1 MSKPKLNLQYPDI
14 LQLFGGHAMK
24 QRSESRQFL
33 AWFLQHYYHLDETDV
48 DDTICDGHEDKT
60 TDGIYVNEQSSQ
72 IHVFQAKIS
81 KGLKTL
87 GDSALKEFYGS
98 LTQFKNR
105 AAVETLQAGTINK
118 ELAALL
124 RDLEIAEKVEK
135 GYQVKGVFVTN
146 STRDHNATEY
156 LKVAK
161 NLILFDAIALEKGFV
176 RIDKTDPIADEIS
189 FDVSGVPILDY
200 PIGNSLKMTIAPIA
214 ASELVLMP
222 GISNGELFAYNVRQW
237 LRKTKVNDDI
247 AASIKDQ
254 SEHKFFPAFHNGVT
268 VLCKKLESSKDKVK
282 ISGYAVV
289 NGCQSLSGLHENK
302 AKISSD
308 LRILTKFIQTP
319 PTGPLAAKIT
329 DHTNN
334 QNGTT
339 ARDLQSNN
347 LIQTRLQSEINSAG
361 EFCYRIKR
369 GEHLDWPDAKVIE
382 NDLAAR
388 LLLAFDLKEPWSCHQ
403 TYKLFDE
410 RHSDIFAQQS
420 VTGNRIT
427 TVYRIYRIIVPK
439 LSMLSNQLF
448 GGYKLTHFL
457 VMYLMREALETD
469 HLGKQFC
476 ANPEKFT
483 STKSDLAK
491 VLLCIENIAQ
501 TVIRALDN
509 EVKRKD
515 ADLNSPFDFKRD
527 LKSPTRVRLIE
538 TNVITTYQVLIDNQ
552 AAVPFTRQWSNHKTT
567 RTGA

>member
-1 MSKPKLNLQYPDI
+1 LPKLKPKLNLKYPDL
-14 LQLFGGHAMK
+14 LQLFGALAVK

-60 TDGIYVNEQSSQ
+60 TDGIYVNEQSGQ
-72 IHVFQAKIS
+72 VHVFQSKIS
-81 KGLKTL
+81 KGPKTL
-87 GDSALKEFYGS
+87 GDSALKEFYGA
-98 LTQFKNR
+98 LTQFQSK
-105 AAVETLQAGTINK
+105 AAVQTLQAATINK

-135 GYQVKGVFVTN
+135 GYEVKGIFVTN
-146 STRDHNATEY
+146 STRDHNAIEY

-161 NLILFDAIALEKGFV
+161 NLILYDALTLEKLFV
-176 RIDKTDPIADEIS
+176 PIDKTEPIEQEIS
-189 FDVSGVPILDY
+189 FDVSAVPILDY
-200 PIGNSLKMTIAPIA
+200 PIGPSLKMTIAPVA
-214 ASELVLMP
+214 ASELIAMP

-237 LRKTKVNDDI
+237 LRRTKVNDDI
-247 AASIKDQ
+247 AASINVQD
-254 SEHKFFPAFHNGVT
+254 EHKFFPAFHNGVT
-268 VLCKKLESSKDKVK
+268 VLCKKLDSSKDKIR

-289 NGCQSLSGLHENK
+289 NGCQSLSGLYENK
-302 AKISSD
+302 GKISSD

-347 LIQTRLQSEINSAG
+347 LIQTRLQTEINSGG

-420 VTGNRIT
+420 VTGNRIIT
-427 TVYRIYRIIVPK
+427 IYQIYKIVVPK
-439 LSMLSNQLF
+439 LGMLSNKLF

-469 HLGKQFC
+469 TLGKQFC
-476 ANPEKFT
+476 ANPEKFI
-483 STKSDLAK
+483 STKSDVAK
-491 VLLCIENIAQ
+491 LLTCIDRIAQ

-515 ADLNSPFDFKRD
+515 ADLLNPFDFKRD
-527 LKSPTRVRLIE
+527 LKSPNRVRLIE
-538 TNVITTYQVLIDNQ
+538 TNVITTYQVLIDNA
-552 AAVPFTRQWSNHKTT
+552 AAVPFTKQWLEQKVVKK
-567 RTGA
+567 